1 LTLCMSRAGT
11 CHLRSKRGIRVTVA
25 WSEVR

>member
-1 LTLCMSRAGT
+1 MSRAGT